1 MRKQEKEKTG
11 GTERKLPDSLLMPLI
26 RSHYIR
32 MASMLEN
39 KNPSKKVAAL
49 KKMRLEMKRRF
60 MLLYQIFR
68 MKKYGEPVTKKPNAD
83 LEEVDEVEDFGE
95 DAALI
100 AQIKLMVQSKPIDY
114 NAIGLKKQ
122 VSNDNNISDLES
134 IQEDGEESEENDTNI
149 VKT

>member
-1 MRKQEKEKTG
+1 
-11 GTERKLPDSLLMPLI
+11 
-26 RSHYIR
+26 
-32 MASMLEN
+32 
-39 KNPSKKVAAL
+39 
-49 KKMRLEMKRRF
+49 
-60 MLLYQIFR
+60 

-95 DAALI
+95 DAAFI

-134 IQEDGEESEENDTNI
+134 I
-149 VKT
+149 